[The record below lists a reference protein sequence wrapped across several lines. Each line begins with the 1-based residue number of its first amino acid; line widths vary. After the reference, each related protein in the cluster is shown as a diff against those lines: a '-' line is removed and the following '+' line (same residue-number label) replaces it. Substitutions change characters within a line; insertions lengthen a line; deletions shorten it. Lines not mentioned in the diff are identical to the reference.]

1 MRRTLL
7 GILCAGLLLGGGV
20 RVASAAA
27 AQFSPGQ
34 EAGWSLGAM
43 GANLGYFPAK
53 LVVASV
59 GAVGGGLAGFLT
71 GGSTRAAYAIWVP
84 TMGGTWLLTPS
95 QLDGSQPVGFF
106 GRDYADTASGM
117 SEDPES
123 SRIYSS
129 RYMKTR

>member
-1 MRRTLL
+1 
-7 GILCAGLLLGGGV
+7 
-20 RVASAAA
+20 VASAE
-27 AQFSPGQ
+27 QFSPGQ

-53 LVVASV
+53 FVVASV
-59 GAVGGGLAGFLT
+59 GALGGGLAGFLT
-71 GGSTRAAYAIWVP
+71 GGNERAAYAIWVP

-95 QLDGSQPVGFF
+95 NLDGSKPIGFF
-106 GRDYADTASGM
+106 GRDYADTASSI

>member
-20 RVASAAA
+20 RAASAAP
-27 AQFSPGQ
+27 FSPGQ

-59 GAVGGGLAGFLT
+59 GALGGGLAGFLT

-95 QLDGSQPVGFF
+95 HLDGSTPVGFF
-106 GRDYADTASGM
+106 GRDYADTASGVT
-117 SEDPES
+117 EDPES